1 MLHQY
6 LVNVIAKKEKK
17 FGKSWARPGFEPGTT
32 DPKSAMLTPRPRFE
46 EKCLKIPKFTDQVF
60 LNVDFSHFLIIRYQS
75 NPYQKL
81 KKCPNNIVINFSVK

>member
-17 FGKSWARPGFEPGTT
+17 FGKSWAWPGFEPGTT

-46 EKCLKIPKFTDQVF
+46 EKCLKIPKFTD
-60 LNVDFSHFLIIRYQS
+60 
-75 NPYQKL
+75 
-81 KKCPNNIVINFSVK
+81 

>member
-17 FGKSWARPGFEPGTT
+17 FGKSWAWPGFEPGTT

-46 EKCLKIPKFTDQVF
+46 EKCLKIQKFTDQVF
-60 LNVDFSHFLIIRYQS
+60 
-75 NPYQKL
+75 
-81 KKCPNNIVINFSVK
+81 

>member
-1 MLHQY
+1 MIHQY

-60 LNVDFSHFLIIRYQS
+60 
-75 NPYQKL
+75 
-81 KKCPNNIVINFSVK
+81 

>member
-46 EKCLKIPKFTDQVF
+46 EKMPENTKIYRPGFLKCRF
-60 LNVDFSHFLIIRYQS
+60 LTFFSNEIS
-75 NPYQKL
+75 K
-81 KKCPNNIVINFSVK
+81 